1 MEINVTGPAKQK
13 WNALASCRPG
23 FSVFSHFLLLCCKQ
37 PVIWSN
43 DVTFVTLLSF
53 IFRLLIS
60 CEQRK
65 TKERTVCV
73 CVCVSEPGPIFLQT
87 GPRQNTKL
95 GSGQRTANETPLL
108 WLLSLRWWWDLMIII
123 RLKVGPFS
131 FEKCTADKHLLLLFD
146 GKEILGKK
154 KRFGFFFKKK
164 KKWKS
169 PTVQSESELRL
180 RVRPLVN
187 FFSPRRSDNLTGRKR
202 KLLNENI

>member
-1 MEINVTGPAKQK
+1 M
-13 WNALASCRPG
+13 
-23 FSVFSHFLLLCCKQ
+23 
-37 PVIWSN
+37 
-43 DVTFVTLLSF
+43 TLLSF

-73 CVCVSEPGPIFLQT
+73 CVCVGARANFPADGAP
-87 GPRQNTKL
+87 TKHKT
-95 GSGQRTANETPLL
+95 R
-108 WLLSLRWWWDLMIII
+108 LRAKDCERDALIMIII
-123 RLKVGPFS
+123 ITMMMGSDDYYTVEGRPF
-131 FEKCTADKHLLLLFD
+131 FLREMYGRQAPPPPVRRKRNF
-146 GKEILGKK
+146 GKK
-154 KRFGFFFKKK
+154 KTFWFFFKKK